1 MSDNDYSI
9 RVDDLILFF
18 KDKNETIVN
27 RLISRQIYTAKELKI
42 PKGNI
47 KEYWKDAVLS
57 EPGIGPDGEHY
68 HVANLAKL
76 VMQDSPEL
84 ATHKNPVALPPGTG
98 AADLAPEDI
107 VVIPP
112 ESPDEYF
119 RVPRDIYENETICPA
134 LPERE
139 IPDLEFMA
147 TEEGV
152 VFANIPKITPQGC
165 SCVLLSLIGLRSEM
179 LGDPGRTKTQYAKHV
194 QNVMRAKHKPRN
206 GNT

>member
-1 MSDNDYSI
+1 MSQDDYTI

-27 RLISRQIYTAKELKI
+27 RLISHQTYTAEELRI
-42 PKGNI
+42 PKQNI
-47 KEYWKDAVLS
+47 KQGWKDAVLS
-57 EPGIGPDGEHY
+57 EPGIGNNGNHY

-76 VMQDSPEL
+76 VMPDTPER
-84 ATHKNPVALPPGTG
+84 ATHKNPVALPSGTG

-112 ESPDEYF
+112 ENPDECF
-119 RVPRDIYENETICPA
+119 RVPRAIYENETICPA

-179 LGDPGRTKTQYAKHV
+179 LGGPGLTKTPYAKYV
-194 QNVMRAKHKPRN
+194 QNAMRAKLKPRN
-206 GNT
+206 GNP